1 VTLGIF
7 FRPLLTMNDLLH
19 ISNFS
24 CGYSSKFKIDVDDI
38 SIKKGDFCGIIGPN
52 GAGKTTL
59 FRGITGELPTLEGHI
74 TFKGEDLAKMKR
86 QQRAQH
92 MAIVNQNVGSPHIPV
107 EEYVLL
113 GRIPFQKSLSFVE
126 SKEDYAIAHHFMKMT
141 DTYRFKDK
149 MMSEL
154 SGGEQQLAAIARA
167 LAQEPELLLLDE
179 PTSHLDISHAVSI
192 LNLLQRL
199 NQEEKL
205 TIMMVIHDLNLAG
218 EFCEQLIM
226 MKEGSVYAKGEPE
239 DVLSYQNIE
248 AVHNTV
254 VITQKNPL
262 SGKPAI
268 FLVSQKVME
277 EHKRLHT
284 KGPSPD

>member
-1 VTLGIF
+1 M
-7 FRPLLTMNDLLH
+7 MNDLLQ

-24 CGYSSKFKIDVDDI
+24 CGYSSKFKIEVDDI
-38 SIKKGDFCGIIGPN
+38 TIKKGDFCGIIGPN

-59 FRGITGELPTLEGHI
+59 FRGITGELPSLKGSI
-74 TFKGEDLAKMKR
+74 TFEGEDLSKMKR
-86 QQRAQH
+86 QRRAQK

-113 GRIPFQKSLSFVE
+113 GRMPFQKSLSFVE
-126 SKEDYAIAHHFMKMT
+126 SKEDYAIAHKFMKMT

-199 NQEEKL
+199 NQEDKL
-205 TIMMVIHDLNLAG
+205 SIMMVIHDLNLAG
-218 EFCEQLIM
+218 EYCEQLLM
-226 MKEGSVYAKGEPE
+226 MKVGELYAKGSAEE
-239 DVLSYQNIE
+239 VLTYQNIE
-248 AVHNTV
+248 EVYKTP

-262 SGKPAI
+262 SGKPAV
-268 FLVSQKVME
+268 FLISQKVME
-277 EHKRLHT
+277 SHN
-284 KGPSPD
+284 

>member
-1 VTLGIF
+1 MTK
-7 FRPLLTMNDLLH
+7 LLH
-19 ISNFS
+19 ISDFS
-24 CGYSSKFKIDVDDI
+24 CGYSSKFKIAVDEI
-38 SIKKGDFCGIIGPN
+38 VLEKGDFCGIIGPN

-59 FRGITGELPTLEGHI
+59 FRGITGELPTVSGKI
-74 TFKGEDLAKMKR
+74 TFNGDDLSVMKR
-86 QQRAQH
+86 QHRAQH
-92 MAIVNQNVGSPHIPV
+92 MAIVNQDIGSAHISV
-107 EEYVLL
+107 EEYVML
-113 GRIPFQKSLSFVE
+113 GRMPFQKTFSFVE
-126 SKEDYAIAHHFMKMT
+126 SKEDYVITHRFMEMT

-205 TIMMVIHDLNLAG
+205 TIVMVIHDLNLAG

-226 MKEGSVYAKGEPE
+226 MKEGSIFAKGTPE
-239 DVLSYQNIE
+239 EVLTYQNIE

-254 VITQKNPL
+254 VLTQKNPL
-262 SGKPAI
+262 SGKPAV
-268 FLVSQKVME
+268 FLVSQKVMAKNKE
-277 EHKRLHT
+277 LVEASR
-284 KGPSPD
+284 

>member
-1 VTLGIF
+1 
-7 FRPLLTMNDLLH
+7 MNDLLQ

-24 CGYSSKFKIDVDDI
+24 CGYSSKFKIFVDDI
-38 SIKKGDFCGIIGPN
+38 TVKKGDFCGIIGPN

-59 FRGITGELPTLEGHI
+59 FRGITGELPTLEGQI
-74 TFKGEDLAKMKR
+74 TFKGEDLSKMKR
-86 QQRAQH
+86 QRRAQH
-92 MAIVNQNVGSPHIPV
+92 MAIVNQNVGSPHISV

-126 SKEDYAIAHHFMKMT
+126 SKEDYELVYRFMKMT

-199 NQEEKL
+199 NQEEEL
-205 TIMMVIHDLNLAG
+205 TIMMVIHDLNLSG

-226 MKEGSVYAKGEPE
+226 MNKGSVFATGTPE
-239 DVLSYQNIE
+239 EVLTYQNIE
-248 AVHNTV
+248 DVHNTV

-268 FLVSQKVME
+268 FIVSEKVMNE
-277 EHKRLHT
+277 N
-284 KGPSPD
+284 KGLL

>member
-1 VTLGIF
+1 MST
-7 FRPLLTMNDLLH
+7 LLH
-19 ISNFS
+19 ISDFS
-24 CGYSSKFKIDVDDI
+24 CGYSSNFQIHVDDI
-38 SIKKGDFCGIIGPN
+38 AIEKGDFCGIIGPN

-59 FRGITGELPTLEGHI
+59 FRGITGELSTKGGTI
-74 TFKGEDLAKMKR
+74 TFNGEDLSKMKR
-86 QQRAQH
+86 QHRAQH
-92 MAIVNQNVGSPHIPV
+92 MAIVNQNVGSPRISV

-126 SKEDYAIAHHFMKMT
+126 SKEDFKICHRFMKMT

-199 NQEEKL
+199 NREEKL
-205 TIMMVIHDLNLAG
+205 SIMMVIHDLNLAG
-218 EFCEQLIM
+218 EYCEQLVM
-226 MKEGSVYAKGEPE
+226 MQKGGLYAKGTAEE
-239 DVLSYQNIE
+239 VLSYQNIE
-248 AVHNTV
+248 AVYQTP

-262 SGKPAI
+262 SGKPAV

-277 EHKRLHT
+277 SHQ
-284 KGPSPD
+284 

>member
-1 VTLGIF
+1 
-7 FRPLLTMNDLLH
+7 MNDLLQIAH
-19 ISNFS
+19 FS
-24 CGYSSKFKIDVDDI
+24 CGYASDFKIEVDDI
-38 SIKKGDFCGIIGPN
+38 TIKKGDFCGIIGPN

-59 FRGITGELPTLEGHI
+59 FRGITGELPVLEGSI
-74 TFKGEDLAKMKR
+74 SFEGNDLSKMKR
-86 QQRAQH
+86 QRRAQK

-113 GRIPFQKSLSFVE
+113 GRIPFRKSLSFVE
-126 SKEDYAIAHHFMKMT
+126 SKEDYEIAHRFMRMT

-218 EFCEQLIM
+218 EYCEQLIM
-226 MKEGSVYAKGEPE
+226 MKEGRVFATGTPE
-239 DVLSYQNIE
+239 EVMTYQNIE
-248 AVHNTV
+248 AVHDTV

-262 SGKPAI
+262 SGKPAVFI
-268 FLVSQKVME
+268 VSQKVMDQN
-277 EHKRLHT
+277 K
-284 KGPSPD
+284 

>member
-1 VTLGIF
+1 
-7 FRPLLTMNDLLH
+7 MNDLLH
-19 ISNFS
+19 ISQFS
-24 CGYSSKFKIDVDDI
+24 CGYSSKFRIAVDDI
-38 SIKKGDFCGIIGPN
+38 VLKKGDFCGIIGPN

-59 FRGITGELPTLEGHI
+59 FKGITGELATLEGKI
-74 TFKGEDLAKMKR
+74 TFNGEDLSTMKH
-86 QQRAQH
+86 QQRAQR
-92 MAIVNQNVGSPHIPV
+92 MAIVNQNIGSPQISV

-113 GRIPFQKSLSFVE
+113 GRMPFQKTFSFIE
-126 SKEDYAIAHHFMKMT
+126 SDEDYAVAHHFMKMT
-141 DTYRFKDK
+141 DIFRFKDK

-199 NQEEKL
+199 NDEKQL
-205 TIMMVIHDLNLAG
+205 TIVMVIHDLNLAG
-218 EFCEQLIM
+218 EFCEQLVM
-226 MKEGSVYAKGEPE
+226 MKEGAVFAKGIPE
-239 DVLSYQNIE
+239 DVLTYKNIE
-248 AVHNTV
+248 SVYDTV

-262 SGKPAI
+262 SGKPAV

-277 EHKRLHT
+277 KNA
-284 KGPSPD
+284 